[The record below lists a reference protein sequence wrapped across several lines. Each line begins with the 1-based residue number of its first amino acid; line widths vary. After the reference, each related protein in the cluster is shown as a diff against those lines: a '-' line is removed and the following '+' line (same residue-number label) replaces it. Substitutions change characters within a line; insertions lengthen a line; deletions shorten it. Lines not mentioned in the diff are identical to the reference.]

1 MIKNIFLALDKKTA
15 TQFHECAKHTKEY
28 PHDMGEMRKLRIELQ
43 ALCGIT
49 ELEAMN
55 VLIYRNVSDYIHKYN
70 SAIEITLPMIEDRT
84 IMMETS
90 EAVQITMFEQ
100 YIQ

>member
-15 TQFHECAKHTKEY
+15 TQFHECAKRTKEY

-70 SAIEITLPMIEDRT
+70 NAIGIPSPMLEDGRFMLSEKESEQLTL
-84 IMMETS
+84 
-90 EAVQITMFEQ
+90 FN
-100 YIQ
+100 

>member
-1 MIKNIFLALDKKTA
+1 MNSFLVLDRRTA
-15 TQFHECAKHTKEY
+15 DQFHEYAKHTKEY

-70 SAIEITLPMIEDRT
+70 SAIGITFPMIEDRT

-90 EAVQITMFEQ
+90 EAIQITMFDQ
-100 YIQ
+100 YKE